1 MLLAA
6 LGVFFHTSA
15 GDVPDPV
22 FRDPLAQHEAEGG
35 RSPPFLKDEDAR
47 VKRRPLA
54 AVEVAGEDGPLAGLS
69 SGDPDTSTISQHVAK
84 ARSAR
89 IFRAIRIPKASSA
102 YDTPR

>member
-1 MLLAA
+1 MAA

-35 RSPPFLKDEDAR
+35 RSPPFLKEEDAR
-47 VKRRPLA
+47 VKPPFLA
-54 AVEVAGEDGPLAGLS
+54 AVEAAGEDGLLTGLS
-69 SGDPDTSTISQHVAK
+69 SGAPDTSTISQHVAK

-102 YDTPR
+102 YETPR